1 MSALDVDPGV
11 RAEVLELLDIAADAP
26 PERQA
31 EIQAVV
37 ERKLL
42 FGSYS
47 RLAMATSKNRWKPY
61 DHLVLL
67 NEKLNDLAH
76 RRIQRL
82 LVTMPPRH
90 GKSWTCSKH
99 FPAGYLANFPDHRVL
114 LASYEA
120 RFAARWGGQV
130 RDLIMRNADLLGI
143 EVSSTSKAKGE
154 WDLVGRDG
162 GMQTAGIGGPLTGKG
177 ANLLVIDDP
186 VKNAEEAESEEYQ
199 ERNWDWYLSVAHT
212 RLEPDIDGLEGV
224 VLLILT
230 RWHEADLG
238 GKVISEHGDQW
249 EVLNLPALAEDDD
262 ELGRPR
268 GTPLCVERFDL
279 EALEKIRK
287 TSGPRVW
294 SALYQQRPTPEGG
307 GRFQK
312 DRFRYWDTVMGDQAY
327 YRVTGPVGDELIAKS
342 DTWRFTTV
350 DTAATTKKRS
360 DFTVAS
366 VWDVAPPKVDER
378 GQERPALLFL
388 VHRERVRIESVD
400 HLQFITDIDAAWSP
414 LWHGVEKATFGLQ
427 LIQTA
432 IRKGFRIRELEADRD
447 KWARSEIASILL
459 NNGRVFFPKDAPWLG
474 EWEDELL
481 AFPYGTHDDQVDTFS
496 YAADEVDKRPG
507 KTRRAKTTKSYRER
521 VLRKNRSRQHPQLGR
536 I

>member
-1 MSALDVDPGV
+1 MLDVDPGV
-11 RAEVLELLDIAADAP
+11 RAEVMELLAIAEGAP

-31 EIQAVV
+31 EIRAVV

-47 RLAMATSKNRWKPY
+47 ALAGATSKGRWKPY

-67 NEKLNDLAH
+67 NQKLNDLAH

-99 FPAGYLANFPDHRVL
+99 FPAGYLANFPDHRVV

-130 RDLIMRNADLLGI
+130 RDLVKRNSDLLGI
-143 EVSSTSKAKGE
+143 SVSESSKAKNE
-154 WDLVGRDG
+154 WDLVDHEG
-162 GMQTAGIGGPLTGKG
+162 GMQTAGIGGPITGKG
-177 ANLLVIDDP
+177 ANLLIIDDP
-186 VKNAEEAESEEYQ
+186 VKNHEEAESEEYQ
-199 ERNWDWYLSVAHT
+199 QRNWDWYLSVAHS
-212 RLEPDIDGLEGV
+212 RLEPDADGLEGV

-230 RWHEADLG
+230 RWHDADLG
-238 GKVISEHGDQW
+238 GKVLAEHGDQW
-249 EVLNLPALAEDDD
+249 EVLNLPAMAEDDD
-262 ELGRPR
+262 ELGRER
-268 GTPLCVERFDL
+268 GAPLCPERFDL
-279 EALEKIRK
+279 EALEKIRT

-312 DRFRYWDTVMGDQAY
+312 DRFRYWDTVMGDGPY
-327 YRVTGPVGDELIAKS
+327 YRCTGPLGDELIAKK
-342 DTWRFTTV
+342 DCWRFTTV

-360 DFTVAS
+360 DFTVIS
-366 VWDVAPPKVDER
+366 VWDVAPPKVNEQ

-388 VHRERVRIESVD
+388 VHRERRRIESVD
-400 HLQFITDIDAAWSP
+400 HLAFLTEVNAAWNP
-414 LWHGVEKATFGLQ
+414 LWHGVESATYGLQ

-432 IRKGFRIRELEADRD
+432 IRKGLRIRELEADRD

-459 NNGRVFFPKDAPWLG
+459 NNGRVFFPKGAPWLD

-481 AFPYGTHDDQVDTFS
+481 SFPYGTHDDQVDTFS

-507 KTRRAKTTKSYRER
+507 KKQRAKTEKSFRDR
-521 VLRKNRSRQHPQLGR
+521 VRKKTRSRVHPQLGR